1 MRPTNLFKRLKGMP
15 TVARYRKTIIFT
27 HNHAHYYSHLGFD
40 LEWRVLW
47 NSGAQE
53 RRTALVQLCDKST
66 ILLIQVNYMKRA
78 LFVNYAL
85 LPFDNLAVWQG
96 FRKKSG

>member
-1 MRPTNLFKRLKGMP
+1 MAAPSI
-15 TVARYRKTIIFT
+15 RYD
-27 HNHAHYYSHLGFD
+27 HPCYYSPLGFD

-66 ILLIQVNYMKRA
+66 ILLIHVSQMKRA
-78 LFVNYAL
+78 SFLSYDL
-85 LPFDNLAVWQG
+85 LAPEYLAAWQG
-96 FRKKSG
+96 FRKGSW